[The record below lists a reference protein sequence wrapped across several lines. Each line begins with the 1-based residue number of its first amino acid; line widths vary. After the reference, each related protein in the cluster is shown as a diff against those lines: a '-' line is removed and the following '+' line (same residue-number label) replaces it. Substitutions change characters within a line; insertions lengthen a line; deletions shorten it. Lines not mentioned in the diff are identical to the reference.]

1 MISSSDPGNPMSQN
15 KHGRVANRQFGG
27 NKTALRWGIWA
38 KSALPPPAPSPRPS
52 PPRAALVRLTQL
64 SSAQRS
70 AASRPPSRA
79 WHGLRVADAG
89 SELPLS
95 APAPPGRAFVG
106 TTSGR
111 SRVAKAGGRGTKLGA
126 ARMRLSLAPLKLSRT
141 PALLALVLPLAAALA
156 FSDETLDK
164 VPKSEGYCSR
174 ILRAQGTRREG
185 YTEFSLRVEGD
196 PDFYKPG
203 TSYRV
208 TLSAAPPSYFRGFT
222 LIALKENREGD
233 KEEDHAGT
241 FQIIDEEETQFMSNC
256 PVAVTEST
264 PRRRTRI
271 QVFWIAPPAGTG
283 CVILKASIVQKRII
297 YFQDEGSLTKK
308 LCEQDS
314 TFDGVT
320 DKPIIDCCAC
330 GTAKYR
336 LTFYGNWSEKTHPK
350 DYPRRANHWS
360 AIIGGSHSKNYVL
373 WEYGGYASEGVK
385 QVAELGSPVKME
397 EEIRQQSDEV
407 LTVIKAK
414 AQWPAWQPLN
424 VRAAPSA
431 EFSVDRTRHLMSFL
445 TMMGPS
451 PDWNVG
457 LSAED
462 LCTKECGWVQ
472 KVVQDLIPW
481 DAGTDSGVTYE
492 SPNKPTIP
500 QEKIRPLTSLDHPQS
515 PFYDPEGGSITQVA
529 RVVIERI
536 ARKGEQCNI
545 VPDNVDDIVADLAPE
560 EKDEDDTPETCIYS
574 NWSPWSACSSSTCDK
589 GKRMRQRML
598 KAQLDLSVPCPDT
611 QDFQPCMG
619 PGCSDEDGSTCTMSE
634 WITWS
639 PCSISCGTGM
649 RSRERYVKQFPE
661 DGSVCT
667 LPTEETEKCT
677 VNEECSPSSCLMTE
691 WGEWDECSATCG
703 MGMKKR
709 HRMIKMSPADGSMC
723 KAETSQADKC
733 MMPECH
739 TIPCLLSPWSE
750 WSDCSVTCGKGM
762 RTRQRMLKSLAELGD
777 CNEDL
782 EQVEKCMLPECPI
795 DCELTEWSQWSECN
809 KSCGKGHVI
818 RTRMIQM
825 EPQFGGA
832 PCPETVQRKKCR
844 IRKCLRNP
852 SIQKLRW
859 REARESRRSEQ
870 LKEESEG
877 EQFPGMAPKCRPGLV
892 SRTGR
897 ALHWA
902 KSWTCLKR
910 VGESLHFL
918 ESSDHILILQ
928 IQVCSQILS
937 KRNL

>member
-1 MISSSDPGNPMSQN
+1 MGLHLQP
-15 KHGRVANRQFGG
+15 F
-27 NKTALRWGIWA
+27 AL
-38 KSALPPPAPSPRPS
+38 
-52 PPRAALVRLTQL
+52 
-64 SSAQRS
+64 
-70 AASRPPSRA
+70 
-79 WHGLRVADAG
+79 H
-89 SELPLS
+89 
-95 APAPPGRAFVG
+95 F
-106 TTSGR
+106 
-111 SRVAKAGGRGTKLGA
+111 
-126 ARMRLSLAPLKLSRT
+126 
-141 PALLALVLPLAAALA
+141 LALTFPLVALG
-156 FSDETLDK
+156 FSDETLEK
-164 VPKSEGYCSR
+164 ATKSEGYCSR

-185 YTEFSLRVEGD
+185 YNEFSLRVEGD
-196 PDFYKPG
+196 PEFYKPG
-203 TSYRV
+203 NNYRV
-208 TLSAAPPSYFRGFT
+208 TLSAATPAYFRGFT
-222 LIALKENREGD
+222 LIALKEGKEGD

-271 QVFWIAPPAGTG
+271 HVFWTAPPVGTG

-314 TFDGVT
+314 TFEGVT
-320 DKPIIDCCAC
+320 DKPILDCCAC

-336 LTFYGNWSEKTHPK
+336 LTFYGNWSEKMHPK

-445 TMMGPS
+445 TMLGPS

-462 LCTKECGWVQ
+462 LCTKDCGWVQ

-515 PFYDPEGGSITQVA
+515 PFYDPEGGSIAVVA

-545 VPDNVDDIVADLAPE
+545 IPDNVDDIVADLVPE
-560 EKDEDDTPETCIYS
+560 EKEEDDTPETCIYS

-619 PGCSDEDGSTCTMSE
+619 PGCSDEDGSTCMMSE

-639 PCSISCGTGM
+639 PCTVSCGMGM
-649 RSRERYVKQFPE
+649 RSRERYVKQFPD
-661 DGSVCT
+661 DGSMCKV
-667 LPTEETEKCT
+667 PTEETEKCI
-677 VNEECSPSSCLMTE
+677 VNEECSPSSCLVTE
-691 WGEWDECSATCG
+691 WAEWNECSASCG

-709 HRMIKMSPADGSMC
+709 HRMIKMTPADGSMC
-723 KAETSQADKC
+723 NTETTEVEKC

-739 TIPCLLSPWSE
+739 TIPCMLSPWSE

-762 RTRQRMLKSLAELGD
+762 RTRQRMLKSAAELGD
-777 CNEDL
+777 CNEEL

-795 DCELTEWSQWSECN
+795 DCELTEWSKWSECN
-809 KSCGKGHVI
+809 KSCGKGHMI
-818 RTRMIQM
+818 RTRMIKM

-844 IRKCLRNP
+844 IRKCLRGP
-852 SIQKLRW
+852 GLEKRRW
-859 REARESRRSEQ
+859 KEAREKRRSEHA
-870 LKEESEG
+870 KEDVDGELYPGCKMRPWTAWSECTKLCG
-877 EQFPGMAPKCRPGLV
+877 GGIQERFMTVKKRFKSTQFTSCKDKKEI
-892 SRTGR
+892 R
-897 ALHWA
+897 ACNVHP
-902 KSWTCLKR
+902 C
-910 VGESLHFL
+910 
-918 ESSDHILILQ
+918 
-928 IQVCSQILS
+928 
-937 KRNL
+937 

>member
-1 MISSSDPGNPMSQN
+1 MGLHLQP
-15 KHGRVANRQFGG
+15 F
-27 NKTALRWGIWA
+27 AL
-38 KSALPPPAPSPRPS
+38 
-52 PPRAALVRLTQL
+52 
-64 SSAQRS
+64 
-70 AASRPPSRA
+70 
-79 WHGLRVADAG
+79 H
-89 SELPLS
+89 
-95 APAPPGRAFVG
+95 F
-106 TTSGR
+106 
-111 SRVAKAGGRGTKLGA
+111 
-126 ARMRLSLAPLKLSRT
+126 
-141 PALLALVLPLAAALA
+141 LALTFPLVALG
-156 FSDETLDK
+156 FSDETLERAT
-164 VPKSEGYCSR
+164 KSEGYCSR

-185 YTEFSLRVEGD
+185 YNEFSLRVEAD
-196 PDFYKPG
+196 PEFYKPG
-203 TSYRV
+203 NNYRV
-208 TLSAAPPSYFRGFT
+208 TLSAATPAYFRGFT
-222 LIALKENREGD
+222 LIALKEGKEGD

-271 QVFWIAPPAGTG
+271 HVFWTAPPVGTG

-314 TFDGVT
+314 TFEGVT
-320 DKPIIDCCAC
+320 DKPILDCCAC

-445 TMMGPS
+445 TMLGPS

-462 LCTKECGWVQ
+462 LCTKDCGWVQ

-515 PFYDPEGGSITQVA
+515 PFYDPEGGSIAVVA

-545 VPDNVDDIVADLAPE
+545 IPDNVDDIVADLVPE
-560 EKDEDDTPETCIYS
+560 EKEEDDTPETCIYS

-619 PGCSDEDGSTCTMSE
+619 PGCSDEDGSTCMMSE

-639 PCSISCGTGM
+639 PCTVSCGMGM
-649 RSRERYVKQFPE
+649 RSRERYVKQFPD
-661 DGSVCT
+661 DGSMCKV
-667 LPTEETEKCT
+667 PTEETEKCI
-677 VNEECSPSSCLMTE
+677 VNEECSPSSCLVTE
-691 WGEWDECSATCG
+691 WAEWNECSASCG

-709 HRMIKMSPADGSMC
+709 HRMIKMTPADGSMC
-723 KAETSQADKC
+723 NTETTEVEKC

-739 TIPCLLSPWSE
+739 TIPCMLSPWSE

-762 RTRQRMLKSLAELGD
+762 RTRQRMLKSAAELGD
-777 CNEDL
+777 CNEEL

-795 DCELTEWSQWSECN
+795 DCELTEWSKWSECN
-809 KSCGKGHVI
+809 KSCGKGHMI
-818 RTRMIQM
+818 RTRMIKM

-844 IRKCLRNP
+844 IRKCLRGP
-852 SIQKLRW
+852 GLEKRRW
-859 REARESRRSEQ
+859 KEAREKRRSEHA
-870 LKEESEG
+870 KEDVDGELYPGCKMRPWTAWSECTKLCG
-877 EQFPGMAPKCRPGLV
+877 GGIQERFMTVKKRFKSTQFTSCKDKKEI
-892 SRTGR
+892 R
-897 ALHWA
+897 ACNVHP
-902 KSWTCLKR
+902 C
-910 VGESLHFL
+910 
-918 ESSDHILILQ
+918 
-928 IQVCSQILS
+928 
-937 KRNL
+937 